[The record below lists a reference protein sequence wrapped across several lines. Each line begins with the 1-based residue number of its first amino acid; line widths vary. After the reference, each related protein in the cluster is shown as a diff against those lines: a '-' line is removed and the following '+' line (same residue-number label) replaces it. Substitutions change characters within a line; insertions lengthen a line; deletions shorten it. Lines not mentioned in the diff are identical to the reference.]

1 MRKIGLICILLILAM
16 SIYAREVRVITISG
30 KIISIELNQDTNV
43 LRFDH
48 IASPLKEI
56 ENPECLENIEKVIFS
71 FVDLTNAG
79 ELFWSSISHVSN
91 ILFDYTDI
99 EDFTFLRY
107 LPDLEVI
114 SFRESNSINNF
125 SNIDLSNNGKLEYFE
140 LNGLRFIN
148 FEGFFNVP
156 KSLKYLVIAN
166 SKLTET
172 DYFKIT
178 ESIDDNIYLVIDY
191 MQMKY
196 LSDFNNLIN
205 QNSLKNL
212 WEEFNVKG

>member
-1 MRKIGLICILLILAM
+1 MRKIGLIIISLMLTI

-30 KIISIELNQDTNV
+30 KTISIELDNKSNV

-56 ENPECLENIEKVIFS
+56 ENPECLKNIEKVVFS
-71 FVDLTNAG
+71 FVDLTNT
-79 ELFWSSISHVSN
+79 EEIFWSSFSHVSN

-107 LPDLEVI
+107 LPDLKVI

-125 SNIDLSNNGKLEYFE
+125 SNINLSNNKKLEYFE
-140 LNGLRFIN
+140 LNGLKFIN

-166 SKLTET
+166 SKLTEA
-172 DYFKIT
+172 DYSKIT
-178 ESIDDNIYLVIDY
+178 ESIDENIYLVVDY
-191 MQMKY
+191 MQIKY
-196 LSDFNNLIN
+196 LSNFNNLAN

>member
-1 MRKIGLICILLILAM
+1 MRKIGLIIISLMLTI
-16 SIYAREVRVITISG
+16 SIYARDVRVITISG
-30 KIISIELNQDTNV
+30 KTISIELDNKSNV

-56 ENPECLENIEKVIFS
+56 ENPECLKNIEKVVFS
-71 FVDLTNAG
+71 FVDLTNT
-79 ELFWSSISHVSN
+79 EEIFWSSFSHVSN

-107 LPDLEVI
+107 LPDLKVI

-125 SNIDLSNNGKLEYFE
+125 SNINLSNNKKLEYFE
-140 LNGLRFIN
+140 LNGLKFIN

-166 SKLTET
+166 SKLTEA
-172 DYFKIT
+172 DYSKIT
-178 ESIDDNIYLVIDY
+178 ESIDENIYLVVDY
-191 MQMKY
+191 MQIKY
-196 LSDFNNLIN
+196 LSNFNNLAN

>member
-1 MRKIGLICILLILAM
+1 MRKIGLIFILLLLAM
-16 SIYAREVRVITISG
+16 SIYAREVRVITVSG
-30 KIISIELNQDTNV
+30 KKISIELDNESEV

-48 IASPLKEI
+48 IVSPLKEI
-56 ENPECLENIEKVIFS
+56 ENPECLENIEKVVFS
-71 FVDLTNAG
+71 FVDLTNAE
-79 ELFWSSISHVSN
+79 ELFWSSLSHVSN
-91 ILFDYTDI
+91 ILFDYTDV

-107 LPDLEVI
+107 LPELKVI

-125 SNIDLSNNGKLEYFE
+125 SSINLSSNAKLEYFE
-140 LNGLRFIN
+140 LNGLKFID

-166 SKLTET
+166 SKLTEA
-172 DYFKIT
+172 DYSKIT
-178 ESIDDNIYLVIDY
+178 ESLDENIYLVIDY

-196 LSDFNNLIN
+196 FSNFKNLLN